1 MYAIYHIKYT
11 ISNMDP
17 QICRALFRNPVFL
30 CMLPK
35 NLVFIK
41 QKRSFF
47 SGYWALY
54 MISKIAY
61 GNLLGFG
68 VG

>member
-1 MYAIYHIKYT
+1 MPYIILNIPSATWTHKFVG
-11 ISNMDP
+11 
-17 QICRALFRNPVFL
+17 LFQKPGFSMHVAKKPGL
-30 CMLPK
+30 Y
-35 NLVFIK
+35 
-41 QKRSFF
+41 QTKRSFF

>member
-1 MYAIYHIKYT
+1 MHVAKKPGLYQTKT
-11 ISNMDP
+11 
-17 QICRALFRNPVFL
+17 F
-30 CMLPK
+30 
-35 NLVFIK
+35 
-41 QKRSFF
+41 FF